1 MKLLRIIPS
10 IKLLHFTGIY
20 FDRLPDFKNFQEKN
34 VARIEIIQETEIKI
48 EEHDLCKQGKIK

>member
-1 MKLLRIIPS
+1 M
-10 IKLLHFTGIY
+10 HFTGIY
-20 FDRLPDFKNFQEKN
+20 FGRLPDFKNFQGKN